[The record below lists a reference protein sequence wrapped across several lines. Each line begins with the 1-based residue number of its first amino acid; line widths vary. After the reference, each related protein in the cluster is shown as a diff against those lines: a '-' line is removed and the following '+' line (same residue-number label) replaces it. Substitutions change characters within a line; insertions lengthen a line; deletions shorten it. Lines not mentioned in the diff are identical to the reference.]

1 MGQFKIDKQ
10 NRNSVTQAKMIAL
23 HRYYRITKFYS
34 FLKDTAFKGGIVILA
49 FVAILVVLEV
59 FFIDINAI
67 LNTLVATYSPEVI
80 FSFFLL
86 SETILGIIPPEIFI
100 AWCSKSATPWM
111 FLFILA
117 TMSYIGG
124 LIAYFIGKQLFL
136 IPAVKYH
143 IEHKIYKHITNLR
156 KWGGLFVFIGA
167 MLPLP
172 HSIVSLACGLIK
184 YNFKHYLVW
193 ALFRYVRFVI
203 YALVIFQIF

>member
-1 MGQFKIDKQ
+1 MIKQ
-10 NRNSVTQAKMIAL
+10 KKVIAM
-23 HRYYRITKFYS
+23 HRYYRMTKFYA
-34 FLKDTAFKGGIVILA
+34 FLKDTAYKGGMVILL
-49 FVAILVVLEV
+49 FVGILAVLEF
-59 FFIDINAI
+59 FFIDINAL
-67 LNTLVATYSPEVI
+67 LNSLVATYSPQII

-100 AWCSKSATPWM
+100 AWCSKSATPWL

-117 TMSYIGG
+117 SMSYIGG
-124 LIAYFIGKQLFL
+124 IIAYFIGKQLFL

-143 IEHKIYKHITNLR
+143 IEHKIVKHINNLR

-172 HSIVSLACGLIK
+172 HSIVSLACGLINYK
-184 YNFKHYLVW
+184 FKHYLLW
-193 ALFRYVRFVI
+193 ALFRYLRFII

>member
-1 MGQFKIDKQ
+1 MIKQ
-10 NRNSVTQAKMIAL
+10 EKVIAM
-23 HRYYRITKFYS
+23 HRYYRMTKFYA
-34 FLKDTAFKGGIVILA
+34 FLKDTAIKGGMVILL
-49 FVAILVVLEV
+49 FVGILVVLEV

-67 LNTLVATYSPEVI
+67 LNTLVTTYSPQII
-80 FSFFLL
+80 FSFFLI

-100 AWCSKSATPWM
+100 AWCSKSATPWL
-111 FLFILA
+111 FLFTLA

-124 LIAYFIGKQLFL
+124 IIAYFIGKQLFL

-143 IEHKIYKHITNLR
+143 IEHKIAKHISNLR

-184 YNFKHYLVW
+184 YNFRHYLLW
-193 ALFRYVRFVI
+193 ALFRYLRFFI

>member
-1 MGQFKIDKQ
+1 MIKQ
-10 NRNSVTQAKMIAL
+10 EKVIAM
-23 HRYYRITKFYS
+23 HRYYRMTKFYA
-34 FLKDTAFKGGIVILA
+34 FLKDTAIKGGMVILL
-49 FVAILVVLEV
+49 FVGLLVVLEV

-67 LNTLVATYSPEVI
+67 LNTLVTTYSPQII

-100 AWCSKSATPWM
+100 AWCSKSATPWL
-111 FLFILA
+111 FLFTLA

-124 LIAYFIGKQLFL
+124 IIAYFIGKQLFL

-143 IEHKIYKHITNLR
+143 IEHKIAKHIYNLR

-184 YNFKHYLVW
+184 YNFRHYLLW
-193 ALFRYVRFVI
+193 ALFRYLRFFI